1 MGLLGLVVKVK
12 VGVKVI
18 VNITYYVRVMVK
30 AEVCMG

>member
-1 MGLLGLVVKVK
+1 MVEVK